1 MGSAGYTPTGPF
13 VSGTAPG
20 LSAALFNNVEGVL
33 EQLNSLSIDPNIT
46 ANGSGVATMLGLV
59 MNGAIQANPGAH
71 VLTGSTSGTATLYEI
86 MTGTCKMFYI
96 IQNNFRNGSAGSQF
110 IPFPTTISSICFVM
124 TGDSGSFN
132 LTSSGSPVT
141 LKQFSSFGTLGTL
154 TNVGSAVIAQSPACD
169 SIAFLGSQAGAHTG
183 PVLIFGV

>member
-33 EQLNSLSIDPNIT
+33 EQLNSLSIDNNIT

-59 MNGAIQANPGAH
+59 MNGSIQSNPTAH
-71 VLTGSTSGTATLYEI
+71 SVNGSTSGTATLYEI

-96 IQNNFRNGSAGSQF
+96 LQNNFRNGSAGSLF
-110 IPFPTTISSICFVM
+110 IPFPTAISTYCFVL
-124 TGDSGSFN
+124 TGDTGSFN
-132 LTSSGSPVT
+132 LTSSATPVT
-141 LKQFSSFGTLGTL
+141 AKQFTSFGTLGTVTTMGTAAL
-154 TNVGSAVIAQSPACD
+154 IQAPACD

-183 PVLIFGV
+183 PILIFGV